1 MARTYG
7 LHLVRR
13 SLGSLTAAL
22 GLVLVVFLA
31 ERMTGFVEMLI
42 ERQAS
47 LGKLPLILALTAPE
61 IVITAMP
68 IAVLIGAFRALT
80 EARDGG
86 ETVVLAGAGVGPWG
100 MVSSLLGLGFA
111 ALAFVVVVAGWV
123 DPMARAARDR
133 LFLDAAHEMVVAS
146 VRQGL
151 AVDRVE
157 TQNGYAFVSPSFG
170 AGRERRILVFFPP
183 EDGVERIV
191 AARNYDLDEIGD
203 TRQFKLRL
211 HDVAVTD
218 LLLSPGGETGENGTV
233 AGGSGYRLGTLNRD
247 IDLDKPLREPVL
259 ADSAQYRT
267 LTSLIRAGV
276 DAAKRSYGLR
286 AAEILTRAW
295 LTVVAVL
302 AAAIAASFAD
312 GRRRF
317 VVLPIAGTVM
327 VVFDIVLVR
336 VVRGLGAATPLGDTA
351 TGAAAVALL
360 LAVLAVALRARY
372 SAVVAPTGGRS

>member
-13 SLGSLTAAL
+13 SLGALSAAL

-42 ERQAS
+42 ERHAS

-86 ETVVLAGAGVGPWG
+86 ETVVLAGAGVGPLG
-100 MVSSLLGLGFA
+100 LMSSLVGLGIVSMV
-111 ALAFVVVVAGWV
+111 FVVAVAGWV
-123 DPMARAARDR
+123 DPMARAVRDR
-133 LFLDAAHEMVVAS
+133 LFLDAAHEMVVSS
-146 VRQGL
+146 VRTGL

-157 TQNGYAFVSPSFG
+157 TQNGYSFVSPSWG
-170 AGRERRILVFFPP
+170 AQGERRLLVFFPP

-218 LLLSPGGETGENGTV
+218 LVVAPETRPGDDGTI

-259 ADSAQYRT
+259 AESPQYRT
-267 LTSLIRAGV
+267 LASLVTAGV
-276 DAAKRSYGLR
+276 EAAKRSYGLR

-295 LTVVAVL
+295 LALAAVL
-302 AAAIAASFAD
+302 AAAIAASFAN
-312 GRRRF
+312 GRQRF
-317 VVLPIAGTVM
+317 VVLPIAGAVM

-336 VVRGLGAATPLGDTA
+336 VVRGFAMPTPLGPSL
-351 TGAAAVALL
+351 TGVIAVAILLGL
-360 LAVLAVALRARY
+360 LAIGLKWRY